1 MSEQILHLLRVGDYL
16 STSEVALALLVSEG
30 YAEKLLISLWL
41 DSQVQRKAPGA
52 PVWQLVR
59 TYPI

>member
-1 MSEQILHLLRVGDYL
+1 MREQVLSLLQEAGYL
-16 STSEVALALLVSEG
+16 STSEVALALLVNEER
-30 YAEKLLISLWL
+30 AEKLLIGLWL
-41 DSQVQRKAPGA
+41 ESQVQRKAPAA